1 MTALLWALVALVLI
15 PYLCRLPVI
24 SAIQQQGGYDNHHP
38 RTQQATLTGR
48 GARAN
53 AAHYN
58 SFEALQLYLAALL
71 ACVASGNTDAL
82 MGQLAW
88 GYVIC
93 RLAFVLL
100 YLADKALARSI
111 VWVIG
116 IGCVLTMLSRAAL
129 SVS

>member
-1 MTALLWALVALVLI
+1 MAALLWALLVLAVL
-15 PYLCRLPVI
+15 PYLARVPVAAAMQRL
-24 SAIQQQGGYDNHHP
+24 GGYDNHHP
-38 RTQQATLTGR
+38 RLQQARLQDL

-88 GYVIC
+88 GYVCC
-93 RLAFVLL
+93 RLAFIGF
-100 YLADKALARSI
+100 YLADKALLRSL
-111 VWVIG
+111 VWIAG
-116 IGCVLTMLSRAAL
+116 IALVLTMLVRAAL
-129 SVS
+129 SV

>member
-1 MTALLWALVALVLI
+1 MAALLWALLALVLL
-15 PYLCRLPVI
+15 PYLVRVPVVMA
-24 SAIQQQGGYDNHHP
+24 SQRMGGYDNHHP
-38 RTQQATLTGR
+38 RMQQARLQGL

-88 GYVIC
+88 GYVGC
-93 RLAFVLL
+93 RVAFIVL
-100 YLADKALARSI
+100 YLADRALWRSLVWLVGI
-111 VWVIG
+111 VM
-116 IGCVLTMLSRAAL
+116 VLTMLVRAAL
-129 SVS
+129 SV